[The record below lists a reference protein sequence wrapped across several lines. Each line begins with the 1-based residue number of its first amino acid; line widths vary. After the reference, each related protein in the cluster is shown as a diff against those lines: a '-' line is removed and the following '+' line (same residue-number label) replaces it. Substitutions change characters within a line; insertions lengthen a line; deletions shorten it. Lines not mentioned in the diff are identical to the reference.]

1 MHSPKRRVMMRR
13 AVARGLVA
21 ILFSGGAAPF
31 FPAHSDS
38 FPSRIDAAALDG
50 SAGFRLRGVA
60 PRDEACKSVAAA
72 GDVNG
77 DGIDD
82 LVVGAPTALRSGTN
96 WVGESYVLFG
106 ARTRSPALVDLAT
119 LGGARGFTMRGG
131 YGEDFSG
138 MSVAGVGDINV
149 DGVDDLIIGAG
160 IGSPNAIPEAG
171 RSYVVFGSKTT
182 FPELL
187 QLRGLDASDG
197 FLVTGLEPQ
206 DRMGAAVSRAG
217 DFNHD
222 GTADF
227 LLGALGASPGDRS
240 RAGSTYVL
248 FGKAGL
254 AAANLAT
261 LDGANGFTAAGVLE
275 QDWSGASIDAAGDV
289 NGDDIDD
296 ILIGAP
302 RATRLGESGVGECYV
317 LFGSE
322 GTTPVQLDLFTLDGS
337 NGFRVVGAGGQLGF
351 SVSGAGDL
359 NGDGIGDIVMG
370 APFATHEGRIAAGEA
385 LVLLGRD
392 GGFGASVQRTWFDG
406 DRGFRVV
413 GPTSGAQL
421 GLSVAGVGDVNG
433 DGLDDL
439 AVGAPFGSPQQRIG
453 AGACYVIFGSR
464 DGFPA
469 LIDPSRLDGEN
480 GFIIEG
486 AAAGDRSGW
495 SVAGAGDLDDDGV
508 VDLVVGAPSA
518 SPDGAQR
525 VGEGYV
531 IYGRRSEVPVAVEDL
546 RASVTAAGVRLS
558 WLLRAT
564 SGSGALLQRG
574 EAAPGPF
581 ANLAHFKRSGPAEYL
596 DPDVE
601 PGRTY
606 WYRVVQ
612 ADAVGS
618 DRVTAALGVRVPHPA
633 TSTRLHAPRVE
644 ADGSVTIGFTLVGPG
659 RIAVELRL
667 LDVRG
672 RVLHGFPRSSL
683 EAGDHFLSWHRPQRL
698 VGSGVYFVLLRAA
711 SRVDARKLVLLM
723 D

>member
-1 MHSPKRRVMMRR
+1 MMRR

-31 FPAHSDS
+31 FPAHADP
-38 FPSRIDAAALDG
+38 FPSRIDAAELDG
-50 SAGFRLRGVA
+50 STGFLLRGVA
-60 PRDEACKSVAAA
+60 ARDEACKSVAAA

-82 LVVGAPTALRSGTN
+82 LVMGAPTALRSGTN
-96 WVGESYVLFG
+96 WVGESYVLLG
-106 ARTRSPALVDLAT
+106 ATTRFPALVDLAT
-119 LGGARGFTMRGG
+119 LGGVRGFTLRGG
-131 YGEDFSG
+131 YGADFAG

-171 RSYVVFGSKTT
+171 RSYVVFGSKAA

-187 QLRGLDASDG
+187 QLRDLDGSNG

-206 DRMGAAVSRAG
+206 DRMGAAVSPAG

-248 FGKAGL
+248 FGETGL
-254 AAANLAT
+254 AAANLAA
-261 LDGANGFTAAGVLE
+261 LDGANGFMAAGVLE

-289 NGDDIDD
+289 NGDGIDD

-302 RATRLGESGVGECYV
+302 RSTRFNESNVGECYV
-317 LFGSE
+317 LFGAE
-322 GTTPVQLDLFTLDGS
+322 GNAPAQLDLFTLDGS

-359 NGDGIGDIVMG
+359 NGDGIDDIIMG
-370 APFATHEGRIAAGEA
+370 APLATHDGRIAAGEA

-392 GGFGASVQRTWFDG
+392 EGFGASVPRSWFDG
-406 DRGFRVV
+406 ARGFRVV

-433 DGLDDL
+433 DGLDDI
-439 AVGAPFGSPQQRIG
+439 AVGAPFVSPQQRSG

-464 DGFPA
+464 DGYPDV
-469 LIDPSRLDGEN
+469 IDPSLLDGEN
-480 GFIIEG
+480 GFVIEG
-486 AAAGDRSGW
+486 AASGDRAGW

-518 SPDGAQR
+518 SPDGSQR

-546 RASVTAAGVRLS
+546 EASVTAAGVRLS

-564 SGSGALLQRG
+564 SGSGATLQRG
-574 EAAPGPF
+574 ENAHGAF
-581 ANLAHFKRSGPAEYL
+581 AKLAYFDRSGPAEYL
-596 DPDVE
+596 DSDVE

-618 DRVTAALGVRVPHPA
+618 GQVAASLRVRVPHPA
-633 TSTRLHAPRVE
+633 TSTRLHAPRLE
-644 ADGSVTIGFTLVGPG
+644 ADGSVTIGFTLEGAG
-659 RIAVELRL
+659 RVAVELRL
-667 LDVRG
+667 YDVRG
-672 RVLHGFPRSSL
+672 RLVHAFPRSLL
-683 EAGDHFLSWHRPQRL
+683 EAGDHFLSWRRPQGL
-698 VGSGVYFVLLRAA
+698 VGSGVYFVVLRAA
-711 SRVDARKLVLLM
+711 SHVDARKLVLLM